1 MVPTADPEDGS
12 RPDDRF
18 RPDDESRPNDRSQP
32 ADGSQ
37 PDDETERAEPAKRTD
52 SRRPVVAFV
61 DGNDGRRKRI
71 RAKIDGPFE
80 LETYRSPTAA
90 VAGFD
95 ESLAVFASMA
105 DFPAT
110 ELEDAVRLAR
120 ERSPHVEVVLL
131 AHDEAT
137 LEELEVQA
145 DEELTSPL
153 SWSRLES
160 RIRALLMRVQ
170 YSVALKQYFRLT
182 LAANNRR
189 VALRNEDLDADEEYQ
204 RMEAEIERLQ
214 EQLDRLTRA
223 FDPADFET
231 LMTKL
236 HHGGAR
242 TTDGERE
249 RNPRIHGLPDSCPR
263 CRLSWGVWHGP
274 NLGYGFDRIAAFV
287 WRCTECDHV
296 ISNPDPNHRRI
307 ARR

>member
-1 MVPTADPEDGS
+1 MVPTAG
-12 RPDDRF
+12 
-18 RPDDESRPNDRSQP
+18 P
-32 ADGSQ
+32 ADGSRS
-37 PDDETERAEPAKRTD
+37 DDEAERAESAAGTED
-52 SRRPVVAFV
+52 RRPVVVFV
-61 DGNDGRRKRI
+61 DGNEGRRKHV
-71 RAKIDGPFE
+71 RAKIDGPYE

-105 DFPAT
+105 DFPAA

-120 ERSPHVEVVLL
+120 ERFPHVEVMLL
-131 AHDEAT
+131 ARDEAT
-137 LEELEVQA
+137 LEELGVQA

-189 VALRNEDLDADEEYQ
+189 VALRNENLDADEEYQ
-204 RMEAEIERLQ
+204 RIEAEIERLQ
-214 EQLDRLTRA
+214 EQLDRLTRS
-223 FDPADFET
+223 FDPADFEA

-236 HHGGAR
+236 HHKGDGAA
-242 TTDGERE
+242 DGERE

-296 ISNPDPNHRRI
+296 ISNPDPNHRRV
-307 ARR
+307 ARW